1 MGVPAGSGCYSAS
14 VGRSA
19 DVCRT
24 AGFPAVGASACGSE
38 FGSAAGSRCSPAL
51 ESYCVSVSG
60 CTCATRQGWLALPAP
75 SGAPTASLDGFGNR
89 DCCGPPASV
98 SFSAN
103 RASKPT
109 HVVACAIHADLQSF
123 EKDHCSAGH
132 ARGLVQKLGG
142 PEPSCTCTTPPPRSR
157 ARAVCSLIQSRWSGT
172 VRGQNGLRPWRNCIV
187 ECR

>member
-132 ARGLVQKLGG
+132 ARGLVQKPGG
-142 PEPSCTCTTPPPRSR
+142 LNRVAHVQLAPRSH
-157 ARAVCSLIQSRWSGT
+157 ARAVGSLIQCRWSGT
-172 VRGQNGLRPWRNCIV
+172 VMERHGLRPCRNCIV